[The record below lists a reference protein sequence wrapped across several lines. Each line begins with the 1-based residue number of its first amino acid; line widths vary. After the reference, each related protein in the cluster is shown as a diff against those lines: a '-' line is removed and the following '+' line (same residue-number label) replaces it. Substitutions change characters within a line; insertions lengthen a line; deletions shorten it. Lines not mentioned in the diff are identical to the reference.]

1 MGVFSVAASKLTKI
15 IIVYGHLALYTIP
28 MYFHVLLLLLTAL
41 GGELF
46 PLFR

>member
-1 MGVFSVAASKLTKI
+1 MAASKLTKI
-15 IIVYGHLALYTIP
+15 IIAYGHLALYTIP
-28 MYFHVLLLLLTAL
+28 MYFHILLLLITTAL